1 LKQTLKIGA
10 MLLVIAAL
18 TMTGVALAQSGSDQ
32 SGGNAVTSATAEH
45 PVVSRILEWLAPL
58 VDGGT
63 ITQSQADA
71 VAQTLAQELPA
82 PGAVFRAVFRGVE
95 LVREAADFL
104 GMTPQEIVQAVRD
117 GSTLAEIAADH
128 GSSGQALIDHLVGV
142 VSQQLDEA
150 VANGRLTADQ
160 AAQALANAT
169 ERITALVNGEAG
181 QGPAAGFMGP
191 MGHFGRHGTFGDH
204 SGNDDPST

>member
-32 SGGNAVTSATAEH
+32 SGGNVAASATTDH
-45 PVVSRILEWLAPL
+45 PVVSKILEWLAPL
-58 VDGGT
+58 VDDGT

-71 VAQTLAQELPA
+71 VAQALAQDLPA
-82 PGAVFRAVFRGVE
+82 PGTVFRAVFRGVE

-104 GMTPQEIVQAVRD
+104 GMTPQEIAQAMRD
-117 GSTLAEIAADH
+117 GSTLAQIAADH
-128 GSSGQALIDHLVGV
+128 GSSGQDLIDHLVGV
-142 VSQQLDEA
+142 VGQQLDQA

-160 AAQALANAT
+160 ATQALANAT

-181 QGPAAGFMGP
+181 RGPAAGFMGP
-191 MGHFGRHGTFGDH
+191 MGHFRGHGTFGDH
-204 SGNDDPST
+204 SGSDDPST